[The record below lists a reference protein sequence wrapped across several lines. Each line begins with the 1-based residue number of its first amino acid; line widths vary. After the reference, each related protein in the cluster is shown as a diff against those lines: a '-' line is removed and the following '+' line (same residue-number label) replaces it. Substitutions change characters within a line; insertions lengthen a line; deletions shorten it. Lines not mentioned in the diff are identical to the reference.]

1 MALRD
6 RPPDDNTTLGLT
18 DPGWAGEAPLWF
30 YILKEAELPPYNG
43 ERLGPVGGRIMA
55 EVLVGLLQRDP
66 NSYLYLD
73 PAWKPAPPL
82 APTAGSFTFAD
93 LLRFAGA
100 A

>member
-1 MALRD
+1 MRAPVLS
-6 RPPDDNTTLGLT
+6 NSTLGLSN
-18 DPGWAGEAPLWF
+18 DPGWKGEAPLWF
-30 YILKEAELPPYNG
+30 YILKEAELPPHNG

-73 PAWKPAPPL
+73 PAWKPAPPI
-82 APTAGSFTFAD
+82 APTTGQFTFAD
-93 LLRFAGA
+93 LLKYAGA